1 MVIGLLV
8 DVGTSGLSAGLL
20 LFVGIYIQMTSSL
33 GIISQSLSDKWIPIL
48 DAIKV
53 ILFLAVTFRMNSINL
68 VIDLCQSTFF

>member
-20 LFVGIYIQMTSSL
+20 LFVGIYVQMTISM
-33 GIISQSLSDKWIPIL
+33 GIISQSLSNKWIPIL